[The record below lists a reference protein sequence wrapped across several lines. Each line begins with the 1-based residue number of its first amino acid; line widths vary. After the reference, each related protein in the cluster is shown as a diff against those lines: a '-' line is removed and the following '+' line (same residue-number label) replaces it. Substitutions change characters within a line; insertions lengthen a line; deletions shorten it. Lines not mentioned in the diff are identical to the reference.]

1 MLAKGRHFPFLIRH
15 QSCILKSSPVKALWM
30 IEAKKKRKKRGGKKG
45 KDPLLFEMWIFC
57 NNPPVRDDSGRAF
70 VTVTSYQE
78 QRSLVE
84 VAIDRVNS

>member
-30 IEAKKKRKKRGGKKG
+30 IEARKKRGGKKG

>member
-1 MLAKGRHFPFLIRH
+1 MYFKVKPG
-15 QSCILKSSPVKALWM
+15 KSIVDDRG
-30 IEAKKKRKKRGGKKG
+30 KKKRKKRGGKKG